1 MDAPTRTAEGFV
13 LLATEQK
20 TLVLPSRDKKVI
32 PVGDL
37 SAVPQQPTN
46 RDSDS
51 VNLHQYVLCWQFCVH
66 GA

>member
-1 MDAPTRTAEGFV
+1 MDAPTRTAEGFI

-32 PVGDL
+32 QVDL
-37 SAVPQQPTN
+37 SAVPLQPTS

-51 VNLHQYVLCWQFCVH
+51 ANLHQYVLCWQFCVH
-66 GA
+66 GG